1 MASFGKKSKERLG
14 DLDPGLRTV
23 LEDAIELT
31 DFTVLET
38 IRGKHIQDKLYAEGK
53 STLKYPE
60 SKHNSYP
67 SLAVDIAPYPIDWE
81 DSKRF
86 VYLAGIIMG
95 IAAKHGVKVRW
106 GGNWDQDDVII
117 DDQNF
122 DDLPHFEVA
131 G

>member
-95 IAAKHGVKVRW
+95 IAAKRGVKVRW

-122 DDLPHFEVA
+122 DDLPHFEVV